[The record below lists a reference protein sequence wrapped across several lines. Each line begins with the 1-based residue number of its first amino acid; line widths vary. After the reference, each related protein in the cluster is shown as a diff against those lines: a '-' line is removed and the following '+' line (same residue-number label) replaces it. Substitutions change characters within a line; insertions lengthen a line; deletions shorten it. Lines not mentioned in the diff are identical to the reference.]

1 MRAQPGDFVRG
12 PDVTGLRVAGRVI
25 DRHQVNAPVG
35 PFSSGT
41 VVVVEV
47 TDRPTPLVA
56 LVREYEIT
64 DVERQA
70 P

>member
-25 DRHQVNAPVG
+25 DRHHVSTQYG
-35 PFSSGT
+35 PFSSGS

-47 TDRPTPLVA
+47 TGRPTPLVA

-64 DVERQA
+64 HVERQA